1 MFFGLCLAVALLVS
15 WRVGR
20 WFAGGLSISNS
31 PSGMTSSGGGKLYEE
46 ISVKSM
52 TTFIFFWLLL
62 VPLIWVFYFSV
73 GNGKND
79 WCSQKS
85 QRSSKYC
92 KDTKYYID
100 PNVPYDPDK
109 AAQEYIDSLGTTP

>member
-1 MFFGLCLAVALLVS
+1 
-15 WRVGR
+15 
-20 WFAGGLSISNS
+20 
-31 PSGMTSSGGGKLYEE
+31 MTSSGGGKLYEE

-52 TTFIFFWLLL
+52 TTFIFFLLL

-100 PNVPYDPDK
+100 PNVPYDPVK
-109 AAQEYIDSLGTTP
+109 AAQDKIDSITRTP